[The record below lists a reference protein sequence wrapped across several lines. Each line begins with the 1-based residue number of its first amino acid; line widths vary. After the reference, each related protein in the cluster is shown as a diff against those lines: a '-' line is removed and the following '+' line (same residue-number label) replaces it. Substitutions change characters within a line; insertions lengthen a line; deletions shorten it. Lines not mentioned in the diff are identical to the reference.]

1 MTIDLILALSLFLG
15 ATWLGL
21 LNTIVGL
28 TRDRPV
34 DQMLFA
40 LAFVHF
46 VVLVYWVL
54 ATSVLYGKAVKSFL
68 DRDLSRLA
76 MFEEILIVTWPAAVL
91 GAILG
96 ILATKIIGVI
106 EPLIM
111 VIPFLILA
119 GLLLWWAK
127 RARHLTFVVVVVV
140 LFMPY
145 VFVMAVCWS
154 GVQVTTNQPLYKPG
168 EFAIV
173 TAKTEGYLFKPGINR
188 VEFMTGL
195 YPKYEVPANLITGY
209 VRVVQQITPEMKA
222 EMMVTRPSY
231 ISVTYTPQAWWF
243 SRSEEIELN
252 IIP

>member
-1 MTIDLILALSLFLG
+1 
-15 ATWLGL
+15 
-21 LNTIVGL
+21 
-28 TRDRPV
+28 
-34 DQMLFA
+34 
-40 LAFVHF
+40 
-46 VVLVYWVL
+46 VL
-54 ATSVLYGKAVKSFL
+54 
-68 DRDLSRLA
+68 D
-76 MFEEILIVTWPAAVL
+76 
-91 GAILG
+91 
-96 ILATKIIGVI
+96 
-106 EPLIM
+106 PLIM

-145 VFVMAVCWS
+145 VFVMSVCWS

-168 EFAIV
+168 EFAVV
-173 TAKTEGYLFKPGINR
+173 TAKTEGYLFKPGINK

-195 YPKYEVPANLITGY
+195 YPKYEVPANVITGY

-222 EMMVTRPSY
+222 EMMVTSPTY

-252 IIP
+252 IVP